1 MKQYLFHSDPGHGW
15 LEVPETDLA
24 ALGMK
29 KRDFSSYSYQK
40 DEVLYLEEDDDA
52 SKFINR
58 YKEIHGDFKYTV
70 QDYNDEAPIRNYRRI

>member
-1 MKQYLFHSDPGHGW
+1 MKTYTFHNDPGHGW

-40 DEVLYLEEDDDA
+40 DGILYLEEDDDA
-52 SKFINR
+52 SKFIKR
-58 YKEIHGDFKYTV
+58 YKEVYGEFLYKEV
-70 QDYNDEAPIRNYRRI
+70 CYNDDAPIRDYCSI